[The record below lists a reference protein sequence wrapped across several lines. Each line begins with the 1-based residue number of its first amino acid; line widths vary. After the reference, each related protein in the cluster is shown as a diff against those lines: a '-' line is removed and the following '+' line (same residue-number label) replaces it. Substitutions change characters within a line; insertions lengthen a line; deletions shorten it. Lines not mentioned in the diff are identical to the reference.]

1 MVVSEGVVRYLYFVT
16 EIYVDVYALAQH
28 LTSFFCFVF
37 YENLNSAKKAGA
49 AEMIRITDRMVYQWF
64 SGISNPF
71 Q

>member
-1 MVVSEGVVRYLYFVT
+1 MSMH
-16 EIYVDVYALAQH
+16 LASIS
-28 LTSFFCFVF
+28 LLFVF
-37 YENLNSAKKAGA
+37 FNENLNSGKKAGA